1 MKYTLPTLAL
11 ASFALLSSC
20 GEKELH
26 GPDDGHDHGDH
37 GSHALHDH
45 GLHKSEKGGHD
56 DHSGHDHAKGEHD
69 DDHSTCDHG
78 PDGHDDHSGHDHV
91 KAGPNQGR
99 LIETVSP
106 KAEFV
111 VLDGG
116 KVQITFFDDA
126 MKVVAPASQ
135 IVSVVSGERSN
146 PAELT
151 FTAQGQSLVS
161 TEAIPAGNNFPTIV
175 AIKADAAGDEM
186 ISKFTL
192 NLTDCS
198 SCDNKEYACE
208 CHH

>member
-20 GEKELH
+20 GEKEIH

-45 GLHKSEKGGHD
+45 GLQGETGGHD
-56 DHSGHDHAKGEHD
+56 DHSGHDHAKGA
-69 DDHSTCDHG
+69 
-78 PDGHDDHSGHDHV
+78 HDDHSGHDHV
-91 KAGPNQGR
+91 KAGPNSGR
-99 LIETVSP
+99 MIENVSP

-126 MKVVAPASQ
+126 MKVVAPSSQ
-135 IVSVVSGERSN
+135 VVSVVSGERSN
-146 PAELT
+146 PVELT
-151 FTAQGQSLVS
+151 FTAQGQSLIS
-161 TEAIPAGNNFPTIV
+161 TEALPAGNNFPTIV
-175 AIKADAAGDEM
+175 AIKANADAEEV
-186 ISKFTL
+186 ITKLTL
-192 NLTDCS
+192 NLNDCS
-198 SCDNKEYACE
+198 SCSNKEYSCE